1 MRLKDPHAQAINKS
15 GATLA
20 RGAMSVFLQNVLST
34 LKRGVAL
41 GGFPEG
47 LYKLLS
53 KPERVVAVSIPV
65 RMDSGGLEVFEGFRV
80 QHCSALGPYKGGI
93 RFHPDVTLEDD
104 IALAT
109 LMTLKNSLAGL
120 PYGGGKGAV
129 RVDPRKLSARELEQL
144 ARGYVRAL
152 YPVLG
157 ELVDIPAPDVGTDSR
172 VMAWMVD
179 EYSKLLGRNA
189 PASFTAKPAV
199 LWGNPVREYATG
211 FGCAVVTREAAERL
225 LGGSKGLTL
234 AVQGFGNTGQ
244 WHAYWA
250 SKMGFKVVA
259 ISDLSG
265 TVYDPDGI
273 DVEKAMK
280 VKSETGKVVNYPGG
294 EKLSDPKAA
303 LYVDA
308 DVVAPDAVENQ
319 ITLENV
325 GKVKAKLVVEGAN
338 GPTTP
343 EAELE
348 LAKRGAVVV
357 PDFLANAGGVVMSYL
372 EWVQNL
378 QWYWWSEEE
387 TRAKLERIMR
397 DNFERVWAKFEEMRR
412 SSREVVMRD
421 AALVIA
427 LQRIYDAMK
436 ARGWL

>member
-1 MRLKDPHAQAINKS
+1 
-15 GATLA
+15 
-20 RGAMSVFLQNVLST
+20 MSVFLQNVLIT

-47 LYKLLS
+47 LYKILS
-53 KPERVVAVSIPV
+53 KPERIVAVSIPV
-65 RMDSGGLEVFEGFRV
+65 RLDNGELEVFEGFRV

-93 RFHPDVTLEDD
+93 RFYPDVTLEDD

-211 FGCAVVTREAAERL
+211 YGCAVMTREAAERI
-225 LGGSKGLTL
+225 LGNFKGLAL

-265 TVYDPDGI
+265 TVYDPNGI
-273 DVEKAMK
+273 DIEKAMK
-280 VKSETGKVVNYPGG
+280 VKSETGKVVDYPDGK
-294 EKLSDPKAA
+294 KLSDPKAA

-308 DVVAPDAVENQ
+308 DVIAPDAVENQ

-348 LAKRGAVVV
+348 LVKRGVVVV

>member
-1 MRLKDPHAQAINKS
+1 
-15 GATLA
+15 
-20 RGAMSVFLQNVLST
+20 MSVFLQNVLIT

-47 LYKLLS
+47 LYKILS
-53 KPERVVAVSIPV
+53 KPERIVAVSIPV
-65 RMDSGGLEVFEGFRV
+65 RLDNGELEVFEGFRV

-93 RFHPDVTLEDD
+93 RFYPGVTLEDD

-211 FGCAVVTREAAERL
+211 FGCAVMTREAAERI
-225 LGGSKGLTL
+225 LGNFKGLAL

-273 DVEKAMK
+273 DIEKAMK
-280 VKSETGKVVNYPGG
+280 VKSETGKVVEYPDGK
-294 EKLSDPKAA
+294 KLSDPKAA

-308 DVVAPDAVENQ
+308 DVIAPDAVENQ

-348 LAKRGAVVV
+348 LAKRGVVVV

>member
-1 MRLKDPHAQAINKS
+1 
-15 GATLA
+15 
-20 RGAMSVFLQNVLST
+20 MSVFLQNVLIT

-47 LYKLLS
+47 LYKILS
-53 KPERVVAVSIPV
+53 KPERIVAVSIPV
-65 RMDSGGLEVFEGFRV
+65 RLDNGELEVFEGFRV

-93 RFHPDVTLEDD
+93 RFYPGVTLEDD

-211 FGCAVVTREAAERL
+211 FGCAVMTREAAERI
-225 LGGSKGLTL
+225 LGNFKGLAL

-273 DVEKAMK
+273 DIEKAMK

-294 EKLSDPKAA
+294 EKLSDTKAA
-303 LYVDA
+303 FYVDA
-308 DVVAPDAVENQ
+308 DVIAPDAVENQ

-325 GKVKAKLVVEGAN
+325 GKVKAKARGGGRKRTYDSRGGARVGEARRGCCARLPRERGRRGHELPRVGSEPPVVLVERG
-338 GPTTP
+338 GDQG
-343 EAELE
+343 EARENHVRQLRESLGEIRGDEEE
-348 LAKRGAVVV
+348 LARG
-357 PDFLANAGGVVMSYL
+357 
-372 EWVQNL
+372 
-378 QWYWWSEEE
+378 
-387 TRAKLERIMR
+387 
-397 DNFERVWAKFEEMRR
+397 
-412 SSREVVMRD
+412 RD
-421 AALVIA
+421 AGRRTRHRAPEDLRRDEGERLAV
-427 LQRIYDAMK
+427 
-436 ARGWL
+436 ARKPLHCER

>member
-1 MRLKDPHAQAINKS
+1 
-15 GATLA
+15 
-20 RGAMSVFLQNVLST
+20 MSVFLQNVLIT

-47 LYKLLS
+47 LYKILS
-53 KPERVVAVSIPV
+53 KPERIVAVSIPV
-65 RMDSGGLEVFEGFRV
+65 RLDNGELEVFEGFRV

-93 RFHPDVTLEDD
+93 RFYPGVTLEDD

-211 FGCAVVTREAAERL
+211 FGCAVMTREAAARI
-225 LGGSKGLTL
+225 LGNFKGLAL

-273 DVEKAMK
+273 DIEKAMK
-280 VKSETGKVVNYPGG
+280 VKSETGKVVDYPDGK
-294 EKLSDPKAA
+294 KLSDPKAA

-308 DVVAPDAVENQ
+308 DVIAPDAVENQ

-348 LAKRGAVVV
+348 LAKRGVVVV

>member
-1 MRLKDPHAQAINKS
+1 
-15 GATLA
+15 
-20 RGAMSVFLQNVLST
+20 MSVFLQNVLIT

-47 LYKLLS
+47 LYKILS
-53 KPERVVAVSIPV
+53 KPERIVAVSIPV
-65 RMDSGGLEVFEGFRV
+65 RLDNGELEVFEGFRV

-93 RFHPDVTLEDD
+93 RFYPDVTLEDD

-211 FGCAVVTREAAERL
+211 FGCAVMTREAAKRI
-225 LGGSKGLTL
+225 LGNFKGLAL

-273 DVEKAMK
+273 DIEKAMK
-280 VKSETGKVVNYPGG
+280 VKSETGKVVDYPDGK
-294 EKLSDPKAA
+294 KLSDPKAA

-308 DVVAPDAVENQ
+308 DVIAPDAVENQ

-348 LAKRGAVVV
+348 LAKRGVVVV

-397 DNFERVWAKFEEMRR
+397 DNFEKVWAKFEEMRR

-427 LQRIYDAMK
+427 LQRIYDAMN

>member
-1 MRLKDPHAQAINKS
+1 
-15 GATLA
+15 
-20 RGAMSVFLQNVLST
+20 MSVFLQNVLIT

-47 LYKLLS
+47 LYKILS
-53 KPERVVAVSIPV
+53 KPERIVAVSIPV
-65 RMDSGGLEVFEGFRV
+65 RLDNGELEVFEGFRV

-93 RFHPDVTLEDD
+93 RFYPGVTLEDD

-211 FGCAVVTREAAERL
+211 FGCAVMTREAAERI
-225 LGGSKGLTL
+225 LGNFKGLAL

-273 DVEKAMK
+273 DIEKAMK
-280 VKSETGKVVNYPGG
+280 VKSETGKVVDYPDGK
-294 EKLSDPKAA
+294 KLSDPKAA

-308 DVVAPDAVENQ
+308 DVIAPDAVENQ

-348 LAKRGAVVV
+348 LAKRGVVVV